1 MSIPF
6 TQFMRPDGRRKD
18 ETIDRPEHVEK
29 VALSLFERGV
39 RFEAEVLM
47 DGSVS
52 LEAVG
57 PEDEDGDPTSLA
69 IEVVPN
75 GPGVAEAVDRLVLK
89 ASERIERV
97 SQ

>member
-6 TQFMRPDGRRKD
+6 IQFLRPDGRRKD
-18 ETIDRPEHVEK
+18 ETIDRPEHIERA
-29 VALSLFERGV
+29 ALSLFERGV

-69 IEVVPN
+69 LEVVPN

-89 ASERIERV
+89 ASYQIGKV
-97 SQ
+97 AS